1 MEGKCSIKMEVRLA
15 AMSLYELLKKLL
27 GEAERYVK
35 EDERARNALKMIGKI
50 KVNVK
55 ATDTDEQVGGTVGT
69 DGVELFKD
77 AIEGPDVTISGESKI
92 MKDLVEK
99 PSRARLEEVQKKKLV
114 KMEPHGLKG
123 KLVLSKLKD
132 ALSGGD

>member
-1 MEGKCSIKMEVRLA
+1 MLYQDGGAFR
-15 AMSLYELLKKLL
+15 AMPLYELLKKLL
-27 GEAERYVK
+27 GEAERYIK
-35 EDERARNALKMIGKI
+35 EDERARSALKMIGKI

-55 ATDTDEQVGGTVGT
+55 ATDTNEQVGGTVGT
-69 DGVELFKD
+69 DGVELFKE
-77 AIEGPDVTISGESKI
+77 AIEAPDVTISGASKI
-92 MKDLVEK
+92 MKDLVEN

-132 ALSGGD
+132 ALSGEK

>member
-1 MEGKCSIKMEVRLA
+1 MEVHSGV
-15 AMSLYELLKKLL
+15 MPLYELLKKLL
-27 GEAERYVK
+27 GEAERYIK
-35 EDERARNALKMIGKI
+35 EDERARSALKMIGKI

-69 DGVELFKD
+69 DGVELFKEP
-77 AIEGPDVTISGESKI
+77 IEGPDVTISGDSKI
-92 MKDLVEK
+92 MKDLLK
-99 PSRARLEEVQKKKLV
+99 NPSRDRLEEVQKKKLV

>member
-1 MEGKCSIKMEVRLA
+1 LS

-27 GEAERYVK
+27 GEAERYIK
-35 EDERARNALKMIGKI
+35 EDERARSALKMIGKI

-92 MKDLVEK
+92 IKDLARS
-99 PSRARLEEVQKKKLV
+99 PSKARLEEVQKKKLV